1 MTSKIQNNYDDY
13 LDIPDDMITRPV
25 ASIFEISHVLTN
37 LASAINDTPNLSNY
51 IESNGVI
58 NDIINPAELATKLI
72 KEGKYDAWLKRD
84 KEKVKYSSLYINP
97 IHYDLLINYF
107 NRQHKI
113 TDEYI
118 LSKLLK

>member
-1 MTSKIQNNYDDY
+1 MTSEIQDDY
-13 LDIPDDMITRPV
+13 LDIPDDRITRPI

-37 LASAINDTPNLSNY
+37 LAGAINDSPNLSNY
-51 IESNGVI
+51 VESNGII

-72 KEGKYDAWLKRD
+72 KEGKYDAWIKRD
-84 KEKVKYSSLYINP
+84 NEKVKYSDLYINP
-97 IHYDLLINYF
+97 IHYDLLLNYF